1 MKWKLL
7 AFVMASTT
15 GLAADFA
22 TTALMDS
29 QTRLRDATLG
39 VWNADKALCKNP
51 RQQNACQDYY
61 LVTVQLKTVDS
72 KIALTHLES
81 RVRSAKARELIDE
94 ALEKLD
100 ELDSAVDEIKG
111 KLDD

>member
-7 AFVMASTT
+7 ALVMVSAT
-15 GLAADFA
+15 GLAADMGS
-22 TTALMDS
+22 TALQAS
-29 QTRLRDATLG
+29 QTLLRDAILG
-39 VWNADKALCKNP
+39 VWNADKTLCKNQH
-51 RQQNACQDYY
+51 QQNACQDYY

-81 RVRSAKARELIDE
+81 RVRSAEAKELIDE

-100 ELDSAVDEIKG
+100 DLDSAIEEIKE
-111 KLDD
+111 KLDE